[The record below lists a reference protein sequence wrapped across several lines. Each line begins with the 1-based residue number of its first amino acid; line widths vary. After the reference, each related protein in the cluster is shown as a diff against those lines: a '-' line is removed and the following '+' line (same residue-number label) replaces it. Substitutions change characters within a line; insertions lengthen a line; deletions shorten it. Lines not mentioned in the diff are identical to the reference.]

1 VAEGVETA
9 DQLEAL
15 RDLGCDWAQG
25 YHLARPGPAE
35 TVTTLIKDDT
45 RW

>member
-1 VAEGVETA
+1 VAEGVETPE
-9 DQLEAL
+9 QLAAL

-35 TVTTLIKDDT
+35 DVTTLLKDGT